1 MYRWRVFKMAVPL
14 MRSYTTTGAALNV
27 FTPSTDDVTGLTIQQ
42 LNRSNV
48 ILDCVNNPDPPGAA
62 AYQTNVLVNGIQSGV
77 SNFSV
82 ASSAA
87 SAGRVVFGPIP
98 VTVGGQAGGKQ
109 LSFSSGQVATG
120 GGIAQY
126 SFLMK
131 YANLF

>member
-1 MYRWRVFKMAVPL
+1 MAVPL

-42 LNRSNV
+42 LNRSNT

-62 AYQTNVLVNGIQSGV
+62 AYETNVLVNGIQSGV
-77 SNFSV
+77 TNFSV

-87 SAGRVVFGPIP
+87 SAGRVVFGPIE

-109 LSFSSGQVATG
+109 LSWQSGQVVTG

-131 YANLF
+131 YSNLF

>member
-1 MYRWRVFKMAVPL
+1 MAVPL

-87 SAGRVVFGPIP
+87 SAGRVVFGNIPIS
-98 VTVGGQAGGKQ
+98 VGGQAGGKQ
-109 LSFSSGQVATG
+109 LSFQSGQVATG
-120 GGIAQY
+120 GGIAAY
-126 SFLMK
+126 SFLLK

>member
-1 MYRWRVFKMAVPL
+1 MAFKL
-14 MRSYTTTGAALNV
+14 KTGKTLNKFLAGMGV
-27 FTPSTDDVTGLTIQQ
+27 AT
-42 LNRSNV
+42 
-48 ILDCVNNPDPPGAA
+48 

-87 SAGRVVFGPIP
+87 SAGRVVFGNIPIA
-98 VTVGGQAGGKQ
+98 VGGQAGGKQ
-109 LSFSSGQVATG
+109 LSFQSGQVATG
-120 GGIAQY
+120 GGIAAY

>member
-1 MYRWRVFKMAVPL
+1 MSVPL

-42 LNRSNV
+42 LNRSNS

-77 SNFSV
+77 TNFSV

-87 SAGRVVFGPIP
+87 SAGRVVFGPIG
-98 VTVGGQAGGKQ
+98 VTVSGQAGGKQ
-109 LSFSSGQVATG
+109 LSFQSGQVATG

>member
-1 MYRWRVFKMAVPL
+1 MAVPL

-62 AYQTNVLVNGIQSGV
+62 AYETNVLVNGIQSGV
-77 SNFSV
+77 TNFSV

-87 SAGRVVFGPIP
+87 SAGRVVFGPVP

>member
-1 MYRWRVFKMAVPL
+1 MAVPL

-87 SAGRVVFGPIP
+87 SAGRVVFGPVP

>member
-1 MYRWRVFKMAVPL
+1 MAVPL

-109 LSFSSGQVATG
+109 LSFSSAQVATG
-120 GGIAQY
+120 GGIAAY

>member
-1 MYRWRVFKMAVPL
+1 MAVPL

-42 LNRSNV
+42 LNRSNT

-62 AYQTNVLVNGIQSGV
+62 AYETNVLVNGIQSGV
-77 SNFSV
+77 TNFSV

-87 SAGRVVFGPIP
+87 SAGRVVFGPIG
-98 VTVGGQAGGKQ
+98 VTVSGQAGGKQ
-109 LSFSSGQVATG
+109 LSFQSGQVVTG
-120 GGIAQY
+120 GGIAAY

>member
-1 MYRWRVFKMAVPL
+1 MAVPL

-77 SNFSV
+77 TNFSV

-87 SAGRVVFGPIP
+87 SAGRVVFGPIG
-98 VTVGGQAGGKQ
+98 VTVSGQAGGKQ
-109 LSFSSGQVATG
+109 LSFQSGQVVTG
-120 GGIAQY
+120 GGIAAY

>member
-1 MYRWRVFKMAVPL
+1 

-87 SAGRVVFGPIP
+87 SAGRVVFGPVP

>member
-1 MYRWRVFKMAVPL
+1 MAVPL

-87 SAGRVVFGPIP
+87 SAGRVVFGPVP

-109 LSFSSGQVATG
+109 LSFSSAQVATG
-120 GGIAQY
+120 GGIAAY

>member
-1 MYRWRVFKMAVPL
+1 MAVPL
-14 MRSYTTTGAALNV
+14 MRSYTTTGAALNI
-27 FTPSTDDVTGLTIQQ
+27 FTPSTDDVTGITIQQ
-42 LNRSNV
+42 LNRSNI

-87 SAGRVVFGPIP
+87 SAGRVVFGNIPI
-98 VTVGGQAGGKQ
+98 TVSGQAGGKQ
-109 LSFSSGQVATG
+109 LSFQSGQVATG
-120 GGIAQY
+120 GGIAAY

>member
-1 MYRWRVFKMAVPL
+1 MAVPL
-14 MRSYTTTGAALNV
+14 MRSYTTTGALLNV

-42 LNRSNV
+42 LNQSNT

-98 VTVGGQAGGKQ
+98 VSVGGASGGKQ

>member
-1 MYRWRVFKMAVPL
+1 MAVPL

-87 SAGRVVFGPIP
+87 SAGRVVFGPIG

>member
-1 MYRWRVFKMAVPL
+1 MSVPL

-42 LNRSNV
+42 LNRSNS

-77 SNFSV
+77 TNFSV

-87 SAGRVVFGPIP
+87 SAGRVVFGPIG
-98 VTVGGQAGGKQ
+98 VSVGGQSGGKQ
-109 LSFSSGQVATG
+109 LSWSSGQVATG

>member
-1 MYRWRVFKMAVPL
+1 MAVPL

-48 ILDCVNNPDPPGAA
+48 ILDAVNNPDPPGAA

>member
-1 MYRWRVFKMAVPL
+1 MAVPL

-42 LNRSNV
+42 LNRSNI
-48 ILDCVNNPDPPGAA
+48 ILDAVNNPDPPGAA

>member
-1 MYRWRVFKMAVPL
+1 MAVPL

-120 GGIAQY
+120 GGIAAY

>member
-1 MYRWRVFKMAVPL
+1 MAIPL
-14 MRSYTTTGAALNV
+14 MRSYTTTGAALNI

-42 LNRSNV
+42 LNRSNT

-62 AYQTNVLVNGIQSGV
+62 AYQTNILVNGIQSGV

-87 SAGRVVFGPIP
+87 SAGRVVFGNIP
-98 VTVGGQAGGKQ
+98 VTVGGSAGGKQ
-109 LSFSSGQVATG
+109 LSFQSGQVATG
-120 GGIAQY
+120 GGIAAY

>member
-1 MYRWRVFKMAVPL
+1 MAVPL

-48 ILDCVNNPDPPGAA
+48 ILDCVNNGDPPGAA
-62 AYQTNVLVNGIQSGV
+62 AYQNNVLVNGIQSGV
-77 SNFSV
+77 SNFSI

-87 SAGRVVFGPIP
+87 SAGRIVFGPIS
-98 VTVGGQAGGKQ
+98 VSVGGQSGGKQ
-109 LSFSSGQVATG
+109 LSFQSAQVVTG

>member
-1 MYRWRVFKMAVPL
+1 MAVPL

-42 LNRSNV
+42 LHRSNV

-62 AYQTNVLVNGIQSGV
+62 AYETNVLVNGIQSGV
-77 SNFSV
+77 TNFSV

-87 SAGRVVFGPIP
+87 SAGRVVFGPIG

-109 LSFSSGQVATG
+109 LSWQSGQVVTG

>member
-1 MYRWRVFKMAVPL
+1 MAVPL

-27 FTPSTDDVTGLTIQQ
+27 FTPSVDDVTQLTIQQ
-42 LNRSNV
+42 LNRSNT

-62 AYQTNVLVNGIQSGV
+62 AYQTNILVNGIQSGV
-77 SNFSV
+77 ANFSV

-98 VTVGGQAGGKQ
+98 VAVSGQAGGKQ

>member
-1 MYRWRVFKMAVPL
+1 MAVPL

-87 SAGRVVFGPIP
+87 SAGRVVFGPIG

-109 LSFSSGQVATG
+109 LSWQSGQVVTG

>member
-1 MYRWRVFKMAVPL
+1 MAVPL

-62 AYQTNVLVNGIQSGV
+62 AYETNVLVNGIQSGV
-77 SNFSV
+77 TNFSV

-87 SAGRVVFGPIP
+87 SAGRVVMGNIPIS
-98 VTVGGQAGGKQ
+98 VGGQSGGKQ
-109 LSFSSGQVATG
+109 LSFSSAQTVTG

-126 SFLMK
+126 SFAIK

>member
-1 MYRWRVFKMAVPL
+1 MAVPL
-14 MRSYTTTGAALNV
+14 MRSYTTTGAALNI

-48 ILDCVNNPDPPGAA
+48 IQDCVNNPDPPGAA

-98 VTVGGQAGGKQ
+98 VAVGGQAGGKQ
-109 LSFSSGQVATG
+109 LSFQSAHVATG
-120 GGIAQY
+120 GGIAAY
-126 SFLMK
+126 SFLMR

>member
-1 MYRWRVFKMAVPL
+1 MAVPL

-42 LNRSNV
+42 LNRSNT

-62 AYQTNVLVNGIQSGV
+62 AYETNVLVNGIQSGV
-77 SNFSV
+77 TNFSV

-87 SAGRVVFGPIP
+87 SAGRVVFGPIG

-109 LSFSSGQVATG
+109 LSWQSGQVVTG

>member
-1 MYRWRVFKMAVPL
+1 MAVPL

-27 FTPSTDDVTGLTIQQ
+27 FTPSTDDVTGLPIQQ

-109 LSFSSGQVATG
+109 LSFSSAQVATG
-120 GGIAQY
+120 GGIAAY

>member
-1 MYRWRVFKMAVPL
+1 MAVPL

-27 FTPSTDDVTGLTIQQ
+27 FTPSTDDVTQLTIQQ
-42 LNRSNV
+42 LNQSNT

-62 AYQTNVLVNGIQSGV
+62 AYQTNILVNGIQSGV

-87 SAGRVVFGPIP
+87 SSGRVVFGPIP
-98 VTVGGQAGGKQ
+98 VSVGGQSGGKQ
-109 LSFSSGQVATG
+109 LSFSSAQVATG
-120 GGIAQY
+120 GGIAAY

>member
-1 MYRWRVFKMAVPL
+1 MAVPL

-27 FTPSTDDVTGLTIQQ
+27 FTPSTDDVTQLTIQQ

-62 AYQTNVLVNGIQSGV
+62 AYQTNILVNGIQSGV

-82 ASSAA
+82 ASSAL

-98 VTVGGQAGGKQ
+98 VAVSGQAGGKQ

>member
-1 MYRWRVFKMAVPL
+1 MSVPL

-42 LNRSNV
+42 LNRSNS

-62 AYQTNVLVNGIQSGV
+62 AYETNVLVNGIQSGV
-77 SNFSV
+77 TNFSV

-87 SAGRVVFGPIP
+87 SAGRVVFGPIG
-98 VTVGGQAGGKQ
+98 VTVSGQAGGKQ
-109 LSFSSGQVATG
+109 LSFQSGQVVTG

>member
-1 MYRWRVFKMAVPL
+1 MAVPL

-27 FTPSTDDVTGLTIQQ
+27 FTPSVDDVTQLTIQQ
-42 LNRSNV
+42 LNRSNT
-48 ILDCVNNPDPPGAA
+48 ILDAVNNPDPPGAA

-87 SAGRVVFGPIP
+87 SAGRIVFGPIE
-98 VTVGGQAGGKQ
+98 VTVSGQAGGKQ

-120 GGIAQY
+120 GGIAAY
-126 SFLMK
+126 SFLLK

>member
-1 MYRWRVFKMAVPL
+1 MAVPL

-62 AYQTNVLVNGIQSGV
+62 AYETNVLVNGIQSGV
-77 SNFSV
+77 TNFSV

-87 SAGRVVFGPIP
+87 SAGRVVFGPIG

-109 LSFSSGQVATG
+109 LSWQSGQVATG
-120 GGIAQY
+120 GGIAAY

-131 YANLF
+131 YSNLF

>member
-1 MYRWRVFKMAVPL
+1 MSVPL

-42 LNRSNV
+42 LNRSNS

-77 SNFSV
+77 TNFSV

-87 SAGRVVFGPIP
+87 SAGRVVFGPIG
-98 VTVGGQAGGKQ
+98 VTVSGQAGGKQ
-109 LSFSSGQVATG
+109 LSFQSGQVVTG
-120 GGIAQY
+120 GV
-126 SFLMK
+126 SRFDFLI
-131 YANLF
+131 YLI